1 MLIEDGDI
9 GLQVTCIA
17 WQLVVSRYSDANSKA
32 SNLCRTRAG
41 AVVGTVVSTL
51 RQVPFTALELVLLH
65 VQ

>member
-1 MLIEDGDI
+1 
-9 GLQVTCIA
+9 
-17 WQLVVSRYSDANSKA
+17 VVSRYSDANCKA

-41 AVVGTVVSTL
+41 AVVGTVVPTL